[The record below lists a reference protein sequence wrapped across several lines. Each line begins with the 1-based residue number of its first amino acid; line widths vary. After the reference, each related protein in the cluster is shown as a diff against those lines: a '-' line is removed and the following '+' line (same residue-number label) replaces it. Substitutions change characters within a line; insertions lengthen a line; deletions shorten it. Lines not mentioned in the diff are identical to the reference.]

1 MKKTSLVFGQSTTV
15 EALPFIYEIKKQL
28 NTKVSLS
35 KKIHII
41 NLPHWTPLNAV
52 WSEPISWAI
61 PLKPPGKLSRL
72 LSDI

>member
-1 MKKTSLVFGQSTTV
+1 M
-15 EALPFIYEIKKQL
+15 YEIKKQL
-28 NTKVSLS
+28 NIKVSLS

-61 PLKPPGKLSRL
+61 PLKPPGKLFNV